1 MLIAVAS
8 LSIAAPVLACP
19 NMEHGADQPKTADTA
34 KDAKDGNGTTAT
46 AKAKAKDAPKE
57 APKPADTA
65 KSPATAPKDQPK
77 KPGDKVSI
85 K

>member
-34 KDAKDGNGTTAT
+34 KDAKDANGTT
-46 AKAKAKDAPKE
+46 AKAKDAPKE
-57 APKPADTA
+57 APKPAETA